1 MTRFVSTLIGLI
13 ALGVSVPA
21 ARQDVGPSPY
31 AGAVRL
37 PSVVNGQAL
46 HSFVHDP
53 VTNRLYAA
61 NQQGLYWVDLADPDP
76 RVKGPLINKRLTS
89 IEVAPDTG
97 RLFYA
102 TLDEVGMVNLRTNDP
117 PVRLAGREWP
127 SARFAYEPTR
137 RQMYLATRTGRVLV
151 FDAETGEQSPDVIV
165 PGEYANMLEAI
176 PGRVF
181 FTLADK
187 SGLFVIDAATKA
199 VTPWAVT
206 GKLVTPVY
214 LDADP
219 TGKYLFAT
227 YDRYVL
233 AIDVARATVVGRL
246 ITATGGR
253 IAFDS
258 ERRLL
263 IASQYKNIGLPQLRL
278 AAYRVDDDG
287 FTEVARLKIL
297 PDAAPGLESLR
308 GGGFLQSGHKA
319 LFVWKLAETR

>member
-1 MTRFVSTLIGLI
+1 MTRFVSSLI
-13 ALGVSVPA
+13 ALVVVGASISSA
-21 ARQDVGPSPY
+21 QKDVGTSPY
-31 AGAVRL
+31 AGAMRL

-53 VTNRLYAA
+53 VANRLYAA
-61 NQQGLYWVDLADPDP
+61 NEQGLFWVDLAETAP
-76 RVKGPLINKRLTS
+76 RVKGPLISKRITS
-89 IEVAPDTG
+89 LEVAPDTG
-97 RLFYA
+97 RLFYT
-102 TLDEVGMVNLRTNDP
+102 TLDEVGMMNLRTNDP
-117 PVRLAGREWP
+117 PVRLAGREWS
-127 SARFAYEPTR
+127 SARFAYESTR
-137 RQMYLATRTGRVLV
+137 KQMYLASRTGRVLV

-187 SGLFVIDAATKA
+187 SGLYVIDAATKA
-199 VTPWAVT
+199 VAPWAVT
-206 GKLVTPVY
+206 GKLVTPAY

-233 AIDVARATVVGRL
+233 AIDVERATVVGRL

-253 IAFDS
+253 IAFDA
-258 ERRLL
+258 ERRWL
-263 IASQYKNIGLPQLRL
+263 IATQYEHPGHPKLRL
-278 AAYRVDDDG
+278 TAYRVGDDG
-287 FTEVARLKIL
+287 FAEVARLKIL